1 MRRGEVTD
9 RMVTADTT
17 AAAIIR
23 AMTGREVSHEVV
35 KPATARGR
43 PLLEIDRLMVG
54 NAAKPALD
62 AVSFAVHAG
71 EIVGIAGVAGNGQA
85 ELVDAVTGRR
95 VIDGGTLTIAGTRA
109 NDLSLRERRGLGM
122 AIVPE
127 DRHDVGSVAGM
138 PAYVNMSMGKHR
150 APPLSRRG
158 LIDRA
163 AMRRHAETLI
173 QRFGVAIQG
182 PDTRVGT
189 LSGGNLQ
196 KLIVAR
202 EFDHQAPVLLVE
214 QPTRGV
220 DVGAIEY
227 IHRVLVDERSAG
239 RAVLLIS
246 SELPELLALCDR
258 ILVLYEGRIV
268 RELAASQTDE
278 KEIGFYMAGGKGA

>member
-1 MRRGEVTD
+1 
-9 RMVTADTT
+9 
-17 AAAIIR
+17 
-23 AMTGREVSHEVV
+23 
-35 KPATARGR
+35 
-43 PLLEIDRLMVG
+43 
-54 NAAKPALD
+54 
-62 AVSFAVHAG
+62 
-71 EIVGIAGVAGNGQA
+71 
-85 ELVDAVTGRR
+85 
-95 VIDGGTLTIAGTRA
+95 
-109 NDLSLRERRGLGM
+109 M

-138 PAYVNMSMGKHR
+138 PSYVNMSMGKHR